1 MNERD
6 KDIYESGVFC
16 GTLDERQRI
25 IKLLEDKLASC
36 DWEQVAKDAGY
47 DDQVC
52 DGCDENRAVIELI
65 KGETK

>member
-25 IKLLEDKLASC
+25 IKLLEN
-36 DWEQVAKDAGY
+36 EAKGFNFDRNFYA
-47 DDQVC
+47 
-52 DGCDENRAVIELI
+52 EAITNELI
-65 KGETK
+65 TKIMEDNK

>member
-25 IKLLEDKLASC
+25 IKLLESQIHGCSGYDCDSC
-36 DWEQVAKDAGY
+36 DDSSQIVEL
-47 DDQVC
+47 
-52 DGCDENRAVIELI
+52 IEFI
-65 KGETK
+65 KGETNE

>member
-25 IKLLEDKLASC
+25 IKLLEAEFNDI
-36 DWEQVAKDAGY
+36 WPTGVAFVETSLPNLIA
-47 DDQVC
+47 
-52 DGCDENRAVIELI
+52 LI
-65 KGETK
+65 KGENNAG